1 MEILRFA
8 QDDMSAQDDMN
19 AQDDSCH
26 HGDGERV
33 HHVGVHGFRAGLH
46 ARYDRGRADRWLE
59 LL

>member
-8 QDDMSAQDDMN
+8 QDDKWSG
-19 AQDDSCH
+19 QDDSCH
-26 HGDGERV
+26 HDDGERV